1 MIDKVQI
8 RYRLAKTRLRAPL
21 VWLRHRHVRTND
33 VFIASY
39 PRSGSTWLR
48 FLLFDLLSG
57 TEADFSSVHQG
68 IPGVENQSTALPF
81 LPDSGRLLQTHEFFR
96 NEYHK
101 AIYVVRDVRDVVIS
115 EFFFGLRKGVFTN
128 GFDSFFFQ
136 FLNGKVNPYG
146 YWGNHVES
154 WLASPAAS
162 DGKVLFI
169 KFEEMRLNIGA
180 VLVDILEFLGINR
193 DIEAIRKAVQNN
205 TIDKMREKENRA
217 PKGTFKTNRTGIHFI
232 RQGSSGGWR
241 ETLSEKQLEIIEAR
255 LGRTL
260 DRLGYSLEN
269 SLGRTLRE

>member
-1 MIDKVQI
+1 
-8 RYRLAKTRLRAPL
+8 
-21 VWLRHRHVRTND
+21 
-33 VFIASY
+33 
-39 PRSGSTWLR
+39 
-48 FLLFDLLSG
+48 
-57 TEADFSSVHQG
+57 
-68 IPGVENQSTALPF
+68 
-81 LPDSGRLLQTHEFFR
+81 
-96 NEYHK
+96 
-101 AIYVVRDVRDVVIS
+101 
-115 EFFFGLRKGVFTN
+115 
-128 GFDSFFFQ
+128 
-136 FLNGKVNPYG
+136 
-146 YWGNHVES
+146 
-154 WLASPAAS
+154 
-162 DGKVLFI
+162 LFI